1 MQLIKMLKRSI
12 YEGKIVTPD
21 DVFEVPTALA
31 KDLVKRGF
39 AVNAEIEVEGE
50 FTEVEETNAELQ
62 AAIAEFMT
70 LTLPE
75 LKEAAA
81 ENAIATKGLDVKL
94 DYATALAKIELAP
107 KAE

>member
-39 AVNAEIEVEGE
+39 AVNAEIEVE
-50 FTEVEETNAELQ
+50 EVDAELEK
-62 AAIAEFMT
+62 AIAEFMT

-81 ENAIATKGLDVKL
+81 ENAIATKGFDVKL

>member
-1 MQLIKMLKRSI
+1 
-12 YEGKIVTPD
+12 
-21 DVFEVPTALA
+21 
-31 KDLVKRGF
+31 
-39 AVNAEIEVEGE
+39 
-50 FTEVEETNAELQ
+50 
-62 AAIAEFMT
+62 MT

-81 ENAIATKGLDVKL
+81 ENAIATKGFDVKL

>member
-1 MQLIKMLKRSI
+1 MHLIKMLKRSI
-12 YEGKIVTPD
+12 YAGKIVPPY

-39 AVNAEIEVEGE
+39 AVNAEIEGEGE

>member
-50 FTEVEETNAELQ
+50 FVEVDAELEK
-62 AAIAEFMT
+62 AIAEFMT

-81 ENAIATKGLDVKL
+81 ENAIATKGFDVKL